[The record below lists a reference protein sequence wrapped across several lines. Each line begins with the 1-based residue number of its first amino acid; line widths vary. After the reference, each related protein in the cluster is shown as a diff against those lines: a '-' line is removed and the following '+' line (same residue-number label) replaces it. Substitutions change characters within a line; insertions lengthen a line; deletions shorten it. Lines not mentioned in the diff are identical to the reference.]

1 MKIRYEN
8 KNKIGDIYLHDFY
21 IDEFAYNDL
30 DRKIKMK
37 LINKYINEELCFK
50 FSQILFCE
58 INGVVKI
65 SGEGEEIID
74 WYEVPAEP
82 QYIDYTKMTLPIGI
96 MLVKASRTSI
106 KIYCEEIEVEGKQE
120 IIDSQAR
127 WQNVRRNF
135 AE

>member
-1 MKIRYEN
+1 
-8 KNKIGDIYLHDFY
+8 
-21 IDEFAYNDL
+21 
-30 DRKIKMK
+30 
-37 LINKYINEELCFK
+37 
-50 FSQILFCE
+50 
-58 INGVVKI
+58 
-65 SGEGEEIID
+65 
-74 WYEVPAEP
+74 
-82 QYIDYTKMTLPIGI
+82 MTLPIGI

>member
-8 KNKIGDIYLHDFY
+8 KNKIGDIYLHDFN

-127 WQNVRRNF
+127 WQNIRRNF